1 MRVLLDTNAL
11 FDITARQ
18 SEYPESAM
26 LLVPNFFGDVE
37 LWVSAKS
44 YTDIFYVLCKNMESG
59 AIQDAFLSGL
69 DHLQVCSVDKD
80 VVKEAASRKWE
91 DFEDCIM
98 AVCAERIGADFI
110 ATRDE
115 KGFAQARVPAISPE
129 ELLGI
134 LSEDGLHYERL
145 SLD

>member
-1 MRVLLDTNAL
+1 MRVLLDTNVL

-18 SEYPESAM
+18 SEYPESA
-26 LLVPNFFGDVE
+26 LLLIPNYFGDVE

-44 YTDIFYVLCKNMESG
+44 YIDIFYVLGKNMEGG

-69 DHLQVCSVDKD
+69 NHLQVCSVDKD
-80 VVKEAASRKWE
+80 VVKEAADRKWT

-98 AVCAERIGADFI
+98 AVCAERIRADFI

-115 KGFAQARVPAISPE
+115 KGFVQAKVPAISPE

-134 LSEDGLHYERL
+134 LSDDGLHYE
-145 SLD
+145 SLDLG